1 MTDGSSALDSK
12 TTALALTIIILNI
25 DDEQIIIDDININ
38 KEIIENQL
46 IGTSIGNL
54 RHKLSLYFD
63 CIQSQN
69 SLGTALD

>member
-25 DDEQIIIDDININ
+25 DDEKIIIDDTNIN
-38 KEIIENQL
+38 KKITENEL

-54 RHKLSLYFD
+54 RHKLDQY
-63 CIQSQN
+63 
-69 SLGTALD
+69 LDFI